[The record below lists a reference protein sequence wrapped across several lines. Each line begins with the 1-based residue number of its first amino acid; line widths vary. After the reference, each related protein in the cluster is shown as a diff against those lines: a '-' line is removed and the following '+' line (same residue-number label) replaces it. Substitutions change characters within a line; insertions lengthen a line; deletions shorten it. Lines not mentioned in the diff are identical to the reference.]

1 MQMQPNEVY
10 AGFRLTRIRPIP
22 ELDANMWELV
32 YEKNGAQLVYLER
45 PDENKTFAI
54 SFKTVPSD
62 DTGVFHILEHSV
74 LCGSR
79 KYPSKDPFVELLK
92 GSLQTF
98 LNAMTFND
106 KTMYPVSS
114 RNDKDFLNLVDVYMD
129 AVLHPM
135 LLEKEEIFMQE
146 GWHIELDENKEF
158 SYKGVV
164 FNEMK
169 GAYSSADEVMS
180 EEIMKAL
187 YPDTCYG
194 KDSGGDPRYIP
205 TLTYEQICEAHRTFY
220 SPSNARIFLDG
231 KMDLKVVLEKLDS
244 FLVEFDPVEV
254 PEINLVQP
262 PVTQPM
268 RECEYE
274 IAESETEEKK
284 TRLALGFG
292 AANYDQIER
301 VLAISCLTD
310 TVAGSNEAPLKKAF
324 LDAGIAEDVS
334 LTLLDGIAT
343 DAVVL
348 ELRGMNYED
357 VEAACSLLTETVE
370 GIVEEGVDKKRLTA
384 CLNSMEF
391 RLAERDYGSMPRGLV
406 FGISIMDTWLYGG
419 DPILPLSLSPVLA
432 TLREHLEADDG
443 YYENLLTEL
452 FLENEHLGAAILTP
466 SKTLAARRLADE
478 KARLAA
484 IRESMSDEALLQ
496 LIQKNESLAKWQAE
510 EDTEEILAMLPSLSL
525 SDVSADTPAL
535 PIEECELA
543 ETKVLLH
550 KVPTSGIDYLT
561 MRFSANDLNP
571 ELVPRLALLC
581 SLLSHL
587 DTSEYTA
594 LELESECQTYFGA
607 LTVVPEIFAA
617 KNDTAK
623 AKLFLTVTVSAL
635 KKNREHIL
643 RLLPEIL
650 FETRFEN
657 KEQIYNIVH
666 QSRLAFE
673 DSYAASGHQNAISR
687 ANAYTAGYAALSE
700 ATSGIEYLNYL
711 REFDKGFEERF
722 DSEIEM
728 LSDLMMRLVDRQRL
742 LLSVTGDC
750 DGTLAEDLCTI
761 FPAVGIAPPEYM
773 SFRPLGLLNE
783 GIRTPSQV
791 SYASVSAMLPYE
803 RQGTYAVAR
812 QILSFAYLWS
822 EIRVKGGAYGA
833 GFVARKNG
841 VVAFYSYRDPNASR
855 SLEVYQG
862 SSEFLRAFVNGA
874 CVDGVLPSKFI
885 IGAFGADDPIRTPRT
900 MGSLADSEYL
910 LGRTHEDTLR
920 YRSDLLSTTADDLLV
935 LADKLDAFF
944 AREHAVCVIGAGEK
958 LDECLAKGQI
968 KTVVDL

>member
-1 MQMQPNEVY
+1 MQINDVC
-10 AGFRLTRIRPIP
+10 AGFRLKRIRPIP
-22 ELDANMWELV
+22 ELNANMWELV
-32 YEKNGAQLVYLER
+32 YEKNGAELVYLER

-146 GWHIELDENKEF
+146 GWHIELDENKKF

-180 EEIMKAL
+180 EQIMKAL

-231 KMDLKVVLEKLDS
+231 TMDLPVVLSKLDS
-244 FLVEFDPVEV
+244 FLCEFDPVEV
-254 PEINLVQP
+254 PKIDLVQA

-274 IAESETEEKK
+274 IAENESEEKK
-284 TRLALGFG
+284 ARLALGFG
-292 AANYDQIER
+292 ASNYDQLER
-301 VLAISCLTD
+301 TLAINCLTD

-324 LDAGIAEDVS
+324 LDAGLAEDVS

-343 DAVVL
+343 NFVAL
-348 ELRGMNYED
+348 ELRGMNTED
-357 VEAACSLLTETVE
+357 VEAACNLLTETVE
-370 GIVEEGVDKKRLTA
+370 RIVEEGVDKKRLTA

-391 RLAERDYGSMPRGLV
+391 RLAERDYGSMPRGLIY
-406 FGISIMDTWLYGG
+406 GISIMDSWLYGG
-419 DPILPLSLSPVLA
+419 DPILPLTLSPLLA

-452 FLENEHLGAAILTP
+452 FLENEHLGAALLIP

-478 KARLAA
+478 EARLQA
-484 IRESMSDEALLQ
+484 IRESMSEEDVAAL
-496 LIQKNESLAKWQAE
+496 IEKNEKLAKWQSE
-510 EDTEEILAMLPSLSL
+510 EDTEEILAMLPTLAL
-525 SDVSADTPAL
+525 SDISPETPAL
-535 PIEECELA
+535 PTEECELA

-550 KVPTSGIDYLT
+550 KLPTSGIDYVT

-571 ELVPRLALLC
+571 ELIPRL
-581 SLLSHL
+581 SLLTSLLTHL
-587 DTSEYTA
+587 GTSDFSA
-594 LELESECQTYFGA
+594 MELENECQTYFGA
-607 LTVVPEIFAA
+607 LTIVPEIFAV
-617 KNDTAK
+617 KNDLGK

-657 KEQIYNIVH
+657 KEQIYNIIH
-666 QSRLAFE
+666 QNRVAFE
-673 DSYAASGHQNAISR
+673 DSYSGSGHANAISR
-687 ANAYTAGYAALSE
+687 ANAYTMGHVALSE
-700 ATSGIEYLNYL
+700 AASGIEYLNYL
-711 REFDKGFEERF
+711 RDFDKNFEERF
-722 DSEIEM
+722 DAEMEM

-750 DGTLAEDLCTI
+750 DGTLAEELCSV

-783 GIRTPSQV
+783 GIATPSQV
-791 SYASVSAMLPYE
+791 SYASVTGMLPDE
-803 RQGTYAVAR
+803 RLGANAVAR
-812 QILSFAYLWS
+812 QILSFAYLWG
-822 EIRVKGGAYGA
+822 EVRVKGGAYGA
-833 GFVARKNG
+833 GFAARKNG
-841 VVAFYSYRDPNASR
+841 NVAFYSYRDPNATR
-855 SLEVYQG
+855 SLEVYAG
-862 SSEFLRAFVNGA
+862 SGEFLRSFANSS
-874 CVDGVLPSKFI
+874 CKDGEIPPKFI
-885 IGAFGADDPIRTPRT
+885 IGAFGADDPIRTPRAT
-900 MGSLADSEYL
+900 GSLADSEYL

-920 YRSDLLSTTADDLLV
+920 YRAELLSATADDLLS
-935 LADKLDAFF
+935 LADKLDQLF
-944 AREHAVCVIGAGEK
+944 ASEHAVCVIGAKEK
-958 LDECLAKGQI
+958 LEQCLAKGQI

>member
-1 MQMQPNEVY
+1 MQINEVC
-10 AGFRLTRIRPIP
+10 AGFRLQRIRPIP
-22 ELDANMWELV
+22 ELNANMWELV

-146 GWHIELDENKEF
+146 GWHIELDENKKF

-205 TLTYEQICEAHRTFY
+205 TLTYAQICEAHRTFY

-231 KMDLKVVLEKLDS
+231 KMDIETVLAKLDS

-254 PEINLVQP
+254 PEINLVQA

-274 IAESETEEKK
+274 IAENEDDSKK

-292 AANYDQIER
+292 AANFDQIER
-301 VLAISCLTD
+301 MLAISCLTD

-334 LTLLDGIAT
+334 LNLIDGIAT
-343 DAVVL
+343 GSVVL
-348 ELRGMNYED
+348 ELRGMKSD
-357 VEAACSLLTETVE
+357 DIEAACNLLTETVE
-370 GIVEEGVDKKRLTA
+370 GIIEEGVDKKRLTA

-391 RLAERDYGSMPRGLV
+391 RLAERDYGSMPRGLI

-419 DPILPLSLSPVLA
+419 DPILPLTLSPVLA
-432 TLREHLEADDG
+432 ALREHLESDDG

-452 FLENEHLGAAILTP
+452 FLENEHLGAAVLTP

-478 KARLAA
+478 EARLEA
-484 IRESMSDEALLQ
+484 IRESMTEEEIAT
-496 LIQKNESLAKWQAE
+496 LIDKNEKLSKWQAE
-510 EDTEEILAMLPSLSL
+510 EDTEEILAMLPTLAL
-525 SDVSADTPAL
+525 SDVSAEAPAL
-535 PIEECELA
+535 PMDECELA

-550 KVPTSGIDYLT
+550 KLPTSGIDYLT
-561 MRFSANDLNP
+561 LRFCANDLNP
-571 ELVPRLALLC
+571 ELVPRL
-581 SLLSHL
+581 SLLSALLTHL
-587 DTSEYTA
+587 GTGEFSA
-594 LELESECQTYFGA
+594 MELESECQTYFGA
-607 LTVVPEIFAA
+607 LTIAPEIFAA
-617 KNDTAK
+617 KDDLGR
-623 AKLFLTVTVSAL
+623 AKLFLTTTVSAL

-666 QSRLAFE
+666 QSRVAFE
-673 DSYAASGHQNAISR
+673 ENYSGAGHANAIAR
-687 ANAYTAGYAALSE
+687 ANAYTAGYAALNE
-700 ATSGIEYLNYL
+700 AVSGIEYLNYL
-711 REFDKGFEERF
+711 RDFDKSFDEKFDEEM
-722 DSEIEM
+722 EM
-728 LSDLMMRLVDRQRL
+728 LSDLLMRLVDRQRL
-742 LLSVTGDC
+742 LLSLTGDC
-750 DGTLAEDLCTI
+750 DGTLAEDLCSI

-783 GIRTPSQV
+783 GIATPSQV
-791 SYASVSAMLPYE
+791 SYASVTGILPCE
-803 RQGTYAVAR
+803 RLGANAVAR
-812 QILSFAYLWS
+812 QILSFAYLWG
-822 EIRVKGGAYGA
+822 EVRVKGGAYGA
-833 GFVARKNG
+833 GFAARKNG
-841 VVAFYSYRDPNASR
+841 NVAFYSYRDPNATR
-855 SLEVYQG
+855 SLEVYGG
-862 SSEFLRAFVNGA
+862 SGDFLRAFVA
-874 CVDGVLPSKFI
+874 SSCPDGVIPPKFI

-920 YRSDLLSTTADDLLV
+920 YRAELLSATADDLLF
-935 LADKLDAFF
+935 LADKLDELFKN
-944 AREHAVCVIGAGEK
+944 EHAVCVIGAKEK
-958 LDECLAKGQI
+958 LEECLAKGQI
-968 KTVVDL
+968 KAVVDL